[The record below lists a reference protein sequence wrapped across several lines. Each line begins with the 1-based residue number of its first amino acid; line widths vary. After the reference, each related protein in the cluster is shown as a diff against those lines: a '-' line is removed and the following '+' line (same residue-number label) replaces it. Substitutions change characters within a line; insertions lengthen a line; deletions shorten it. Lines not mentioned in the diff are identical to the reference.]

1 MEFLKLSWFVIRR
14 RWSVILLCLAV
25 CLAGAALFTAAQP
38 KTYTAQSMMFLRAPD
53 MKTSASAYQGDLF
66 TRQRAQTYMNL
77 FSSDDLAKT
86 VVDELH
92 LPMTPA
98 EVESKVSAENI
109 KDTVIIVVSVTDTNA
124 QQAANIANG
133 YSSAF
138 GHYVLVM
145 ENLAD
150 DPTVKPLVSVVKT
163 ASADTAVQN
172 GYSTTMI
179 FGAAVALALV
189 LSAMIMYALERL
201 DTRLRTR
208 RQLEAMTGAPVIG
221 TFGDEIADAD
231 ISGNFDDGTH
241 GDTSTADGDREG
253 PSRDGDALADSARRL
268 LTGIRTRLEVGSSD
282 RPQEQQGLVT
292 VFGADDNSDASHVA
306 TALALA
312 AAAAGDAACVIRVGL
327 SASRGRPGAHR
338 ADGDVVVPD
347 AIGDH
352 IDRNPEEVHIPL
364 TDAHVAQ
371 SRERINELGKEMDLA
386 VIDAPSARE
395 SAACDIAIQAAG
407 SAVIVV
413 SPGVTTKVALAD
425 AAQKVAT
432 LGRPLLGVVVT
443 RARDTDT
450 LNGVYL

>member
-14 RWSVILLCLAV
+14 RWSVILLCVAV

-163 ASADTAVQN
+163 A
-172 GYSTTMI
+172 
-179 FGAAVALALV
+179 
-189 LSAMIMYALERL
+189 
-201 DTRLRTR
+201 
-208 RQLEAMTGAPVIG
+208 
-221 TFGDEIADAD
+221 
-231 ISGNFDDGTH
+231 
-241 GDTSTADGDREG
+241 
-253 PSRDGDALADSARRL
+253 
-268 LTGIRTRLEVGSSD
+268 
-282 RPQEQQGLVT
+282 
-292 VFGADDNSDASHVA
+292 
-306 TALALA
+306 
-312 AAAAGDAACVIRVGL
+312 
-327 SASRGRPGAHR
+327 
-338 ADGDVVVPD
+338 
-347 AIGDH
+347 
-352 IDRNPEEVHIPL
+352 
-364 TDAHVAQ
+364 
-371 SRERINELGKEMDLA
+371 
-386 VIDAPSARE
+386 
-395 SAACDIAIQAAG
+395 
-407 SAVIVV
+407 
-413 SPGVTTKVALAD
+413 
-425 AAQKVAT
+425 
-432 LGRPLLGVVVT
+432 
-443 RARDTDT
+443 
-450 LNGVYL
+450 